1 MNPVVRFGLMLA
13 VVVLVFGAVAGT
25 AGAAETASNG
35 QLVIELESNGDA
47 NAVFTDHYNLSNPS
61 QRAVFEDAREDEAL
75 RASAETQ
82 FQEQMQAISDEASAD
97 LNREIRVSEV
107 AIGITIDGNTGI
119 VAYQY
124 RWENLAVVEDDQV
137 VLREPFSTYD
147 SLDRELVVIAPEGD
161 EIVSATPQPQRRGD
175 DAVSWPG
182 FSQFGEGFEVV
193 TTRSGDTVTTAADL
207 GAISHSGST
216 SNKHGGAPLAL
227 GVSLLLLVSLLVGRT
242 R

>member
-1 MNPVVRFGLMLA
+1 MKPVVRFGLVLA
-13 VVVLVFGAVAGT
+13 VVVLVSSAVAGT
-25 AGAAETASNG
+25 AGAAEASSNG

-75 RASAETQ
+75 RNSAETQ
-82 FQEQMQAISDEASAD
+82 FREQMQAISDEASAGLD
-97 LNREIRVSEV
+97 REIRVGV
-107 AIGITIDGNTGI
+107 VQIGITIDGNTGI

-147 SLDRELVVIAPEGD
+147 RLDRDLVVLAPEG
-161 EIVSATPQPQRRGD
+161 EKIVRASPQPQRQAT
-175 DAVSWPG
+175 DAVGWPG
-182 FSQFGEGFEVV
+182 MTQFGEGFEVV
-193 TTRSGDTVTTAADL
+193 TTRSGEPVTTAADL

-216 SNKHGGAPLAL
+216 SNTHGGAPLAL